1 MSSTGDAPAEGMR
14 LRSLHDCAAP
24 AKLNL
29 FLHIVGRRDDGYH
42 LLQSVFQLIALGD
55 TLHFD
60 LRDDG
65 AIVRRTE
72 LPGVA
77 ADADLVVRAARLLQA
92 TAAARG
98 QQVPGVDIA
107 IDKRLPMGG
116 GIGGGS
122 TDAATTLIALN
133 HLWQLGLGRTE
144 LMQLGLQLGAD
155 VPFFLSGRNA
165 FVEGIGE
172 LMTAVDTPP
181 SWFVLVHPGV
191 AVPTPVIFRDPE
203 LTRDSKPVRMSDFS
217 KRLPGFGRNDLQAV
231 AARAFPPVADALRWL
246 SNHGEARMTGSGACV
261 FAAFVTESDADAAL
275 ADLPPAWR
283 GWKTRTLDAHP
294 LASLL
299 PS

>member
-1 MSSTGDAPAEGMR
+1 MNEAMTNHGAR

-29 FLHIVGRRDDGYH
+29 FLHIVGRREDGYH

-60 LRDDG
+60 LRDDE
-65 AIVRRTE
+65 AIVRTTD
-72 LPGVA
+72 LPGVPA
-77 ADADLVVRAARLLQA
+77 ESDLVVRAARLLQA
-92 TAAARG
+92 AASARG
-98 QQVPGVDIA
+98 LPVAGADIA

-122 TDAATTLIALN
+122 TDAATTLMALN
-133 HLWQLGLGRTE
+133 HLWQLGLTRAE

-172 LMTAVDTPP
+172 RLTPADTPP
-181 SWFVLVHPGV
+181 RWVVLVHPV
-191 AVPTPVIFRDPE
+191 VSLPTPRIFRDPE

-217 KRLPGFGRNDLQAV
+217 NRLPGFGKNDLQAV
-231 AARAFPPVADALRWL
+231 AARAFPPVADALQWL
-246 SNHGEARMTGSGACV
+246 SRHGEARMTGSGACV
-261 FAAFVTESDADAAL
+261 FAAFATESEADAAL
-275 ADLPPAWR
+275 SDLPPGWR
-283 GWKTRTLDAHP
+283 GWKTRTLEAHP

>member
-1 MSSTGDAPAEGMR
+1 MNEAMTNHGAR

-29 FLHIVGRRDDGYH
+29 FLHIVGRREDGYH

-60 LRDDG
+60 LRDDE
-65 AIVRRTE
+65 AIVRTTD
-72 LPGVA
+72 LPGVPA
-77 ADADLVVRAARLLQA
+77 ESDLVVRAARLLQA
-92 TAAARG
+92 AASARG
-98 QQVPGVDIA
+98 LPVAGADIA

-122 TDAATTLIALN
+122 TDAATTLMALN
-133 HLWQLGLGRTE
+133 HLWQLGLRRAE

-172 LMTAVDTPP
+172 RLTPADTPP
-181 SWFVLVHPGV
+181 RWVVLVHPGV
-191 AVPTPVIFRDPE
+191 SVPTPMIFRDPE

-217 KRLPGFGRNDLQAV
+217 NRLPGFGKNDLQAV
-231 AARAFPPVADALRWL
+231 AARAFPPVADALQWL
-246 SNHGEARMTGSGACV
+246 SRHGEARMTGSGACV
-261 FAAFVTESDADAAL
+261 FAAFATESEADAAL
-275 ADLPPAWR
+275 SDLPPGWR
-283 GWKTRTLDAHP
+283 GWKTRTLEAHP

>member
-1 MSSTGDAPAEGMR
+1 MTAATARQGAR

-60 LRDDG
+60 LRDDA
-65 AIVRRTE
+65 AIVRTTD
-72 LPGVA
+72 LPGVPA
-77 ADADLVVRAARLLQA
+77 EGDLVVRAAKLLQS
-92 TAAARG
+92 TARERG
-98 QQVPGVDIA
+98 LPIAGADIA

-122 TDAATTLIALN
+122 TDAATTLVALN
-133 HLWQLGLGRTE
+133 HLWQLGLTRSE

-172 LMTAVDTPP
+172 QLTPVDTPRG
-181 SWFVLVHPGV
+181 WFVLVHPGV
-191 AVPTPVIFRDPE
+191 SVPTPVIFGAPE
-203 LTRDSKPVRMSDFS
+203 LTRDSKPVKISDFS
-217 KRLPGFGRNDLQAV
+217 NRLPGFGKNDLQAV
-231 AARAFPPVADALRWL
+231 AALAFPPVADALQWL
-246 SNHGEARMTGSGACV
+246 SRRAEARMTGSGACV
-261 FAAFVTESDADAAL
+261 FAAFATESEADAAL
-275 ADLPPAWR
+275 SDLPPEWR
-283 GWKTRTLDAHP
+283 GWKTKTLEAHP
-294 LASLL
+294 LAPLL